1 MERKTKNND
10 LNTLALPQA
19 VFFLILVVFFFL
31 SKPFKFEGNSD
42 EYAEFFLEA
51 CI

>member
-19 VFFLILVVFFFL
+19 VFFLILVVFFF
-31 SKPFKFEGNSD
+31 FKRVNFRLGIF
-42 EYAEFFLEA
+42 AR
-51 CI
+51 

>member
-19 VFFLILVVFFFL
+19 VFFLILVGFFF
-31 SKPFKFEGNSD
+31 FQEG
-42 EYAEFFLEA
+42 
-51 CI
+51 